1 MRMRASAA
9 VVAIALISIVA
20 AMPSRVAAQQA
31 RPPKPAQ
38 ILSPLQ
44 WWCEVYAQVAPG
56 AVLTPAE
63 KGRNVFFSQ
72 VFPLDRRNRD
82 DEDNVERRC
91 RASFEVQ
98 FGGRFTLVT
107 ARAFSAVTPD
117 EADAER
123 RSDMNNSVRVGHTRE
138 FRIPEG

>member
-9 VVAIALISIVA
+9 AVAIALISIA
-20 AMPSRVAAQQA
+20 AVPASRAAAQQV
-31 RPPKPAQ
+31 RPPAPVR
-38 ILSPLQ
+38 ILPPLQ

-56 AVLTPAE
+56 VVLNPAE
-63 KGRNVFFSQ
+63 KDRNIFFSQ
-72 VFPLDRRNRD
+72 VFALDRRSRD

-91 RASFEVQ
+91 RTSFEVQ

-107 ARAFSAVTPD
+107 ARAFSAGTPD
-117 EADAER
+117 EADADR
-123 RSDMNNSVRVGHTRE
+123 HSDMNTSVRVGHTRE